1 MRPLLRL
8 AYRAIL
14 QLHPHAFRVEFG
26 DEMLWVFNEELRH
39 TSAAALLLDG
49 LRSLVVQHAVRQ
61 RSPQVVVEGCYYE
74 ISSAPPLFRFTQ
86 AGSIILTVAFVLGL
100 LYTHLVPKVTS
111 TDYAAQ
117 KSWLFARI
125 QVLASFHR

>member
-1 MRPLLRL
+1 MTSILRVI
-8 AYRAIL
+8 YRAIL
-14 QLHPHAFRVEFG
+14 RLHPHAFRVEFG
-26 DEMLWVFNEELRH
+26 DEMLWIFDEELRQA
-39 TSAAALLLDG
+39 SAGVLLLDG
-49 LRSLVVQHAVRQ
+49 LRSLVIQHAVRQ
-61 RSPQVVVEGCYYE
+61 RSPQVVEGCYHE

-86 AGSIILTVAFVLGL
+86 AGSIILSIAFVFGL
-100 LYTHLVPKVTS
+100 LFTHLVPKVTR